1 MWLYICRAF
10 YFGAERVKYIR
21 KGPNL
26 LKKEIARYTRKKGHV
41 LNEEWNERDRLER
54 DTTI

>member
-1 MWLYICRAF
+1 MSLYICRAF

-21 KGPNL
+21 KGPKL
-26 LKKEIARYTRKKGHV
+26 LNKEIACYTRKKGHA
-41 LNEEWNERDRLER
+41 LNEEWNERARLER